1 MMIDKVK
8 KYLLRHS
15 EIEHYNKNESGSEYF
30 KVGSSKIRV
39 SDHLATSL
47 SDPTTLN
54 IIVNGDQFVVFYGN
68 KLININDYEEFKKFL
83 KYHIQMC
90 GCFKNLIKKATE
102 AMKKSKPAEVT
113 PAVKTTVVI
122 EPVSPGQKTILFKGE
137 EVDVSD
143 IASHRL
149 PGIQSMIAH
158 GCFPRKDSLL
168 KHLSRF
174 RNR

>member
-1 MMIDKVK
+1 MMMIDKVK

-15 EIEHYNKNESGSEYF
+15 EIERYNKNESGSEYF

-54 IIVNGDQFVVFYGN
+54 IIVNGEQFVVFYGN

-90 GCFKNLIKKATE
+90 GCFKSLIKKATE
-102 AMKKSKPAEVT
+102 AMKKTAQ
-113 PAVKTTVVI
+113 
-122 EPVSPGQKTILFKGE
+122 PVQVHQDVQPITPGQQTLLFKGE
-137 EVDVSD
+137 EIDVSD
-143 IASHRL
+143 IPAHRL
-149 PGIQSMIAH
+149 PGVQSMIAH

-168 KHLSRF
+168 KHLAQF
-174 RNR
+174 RNK

>member
-15 EIEHYNKNESGSEYF
+15 EIERYNKNESGSEYF

-68 KLININDYEEFKKFL
+68 KLVNINNYKEFKKFL

-90 GCFKNLIKKATE
+90 
-102 AMKKSKPAEVT
+102 
-113 PAVKTTVVI
+113 
-122 EPVSPGQKTILFKGE
+122 
-137 EVDVSD
+137 D
-143 IASHRL
+143 ASRT
-149 PGIQSMIAH
+149 
-158 GCFPRKDSLL
+158 LL
-168 KHLSRF
+168 KRLLRL
-174 RNR
+174 